1 MKLPWTVFL
10 YSFSTIEGGG
20 LRGDQHNEVLNKKFP
35 LKSEEKE
42 EISSFV
48 DYVNILGGTNSRY
61 DLSHGNTLPLI
72 ATPWSFNT
80 WAPMTTTGS
89 SWWFHPYDA
98 SFYGIRC
105 THQPR
110 SVEIF
115 LFYTSSSSSSCVVLS
130 F

>member
-1 MKLPWTVFL
+1 MILPWAIL
-10 YSFSTIEGGG
+10 LS
-20 LRGDQHNEVLNKKFP
+20 
-35 LKSEEKE
+35 
-42 EISSFV
+42 SSFVNGIINNPV

-72 ATPWSFNT
+72 GTPWSFNT
-80 WAPMTTTGS
+80 WAPITTTGS

-110 SVEIF
+110 YF
-115 LFYTSSSSSSCVVLS
+115 LS
-130 F
+130 FLSFLLPYFLN

>member
-1 MKLPWTVFL
+1 MLFSLTKSTTTSVIF
-10 YSFSTIEGGG
+10 YSLFS
-20 LRGDQHNEVLNKKFP
+20 
-35 LKSEEKE
+35 S
-42 EISSFV
+42 ISSIDNPV
-48 DYVNILGGTNSRY
+48 EYVNILGGTNSRY

-110 SVEIF
+110 
-115 LFYTSSSSSSCVVLS
+115 
-130 F
+130 